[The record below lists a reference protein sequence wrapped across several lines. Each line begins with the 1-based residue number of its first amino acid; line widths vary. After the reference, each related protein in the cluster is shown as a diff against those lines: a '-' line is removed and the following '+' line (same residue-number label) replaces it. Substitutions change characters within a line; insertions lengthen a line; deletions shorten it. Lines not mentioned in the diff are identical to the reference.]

1 MRWPLLP
8 AYNVGRDRNRRCLEP
23 AAVFGKNRAFKHGE
37 EWKCDRLNE
46 GGSFIMTG
54 HDSMAMANDGT
65 SEVIVMLR
73 GLYTAASG
81 MLAQQRRVDWLTNN
95 LANAETPGYKAD
107 AGAMRAFPE
116 LLMSR
121 LEDESI
127 PSAPPRAVPT
137 QTAIG
142 LLNTGVYTQELIPN
156 FRQGDIKETGLS
168 TDVALVDGQVPVDPT
183 TGERG
188 TLFFAVENGQG
199 ETRYTRNGHF
209 TLSPD
214 GYLTTQDGWYVL
226 DGNGE
231 RIAIPSE
238 SFTVRDDGTITAENR
253 TIARLGVVFAAN
265 PKTVVKEGNGLFRS
279 TDGPLPQAP
288 GNVTYMVKQRFIER
302 SNVDIERTMTDL
314 LAAYRAFEAN
324 QKIIQAYDRSL
335 DKAVNEVGRLK

>member
-279 TDGPLPQAP
+279 TEGPLPQAP

>member
-116 LLMSR
+116 LLMNR

-188 TLFFAVENGQG
+188 TLFFAVENDQG

-226 DGNGE
+226 DDDGE

-279 TDGPLPQAP
+279 TEGPLPQAP

>member
-1 MRWPLLP
+1 
-8 AYNVGRDRNRRCLEP
+8 
-23 AAVFGKNRAFKHGE
+23 
-37 EWKCDRLNE
+37 
-46 GGSFIMTG
+46 MTG

-116 LLMSR
+116 LLMNR

-188 TLFFAVENGQG
+188 TLFFAVENDQG

-279 TDGPLPQAP
+279 TEGPLPQAP
-288 GNVTYMVKQRFIER
+288 GNVTYMVKQGFIER

>member
-1 MRWPLLP
+1 
-8 AYNVGRDRNRRCLEP
+8 
-23 AAVFGKNRAFKHGE
+23 
-37 EWKCDRLNE
+37 
-46 GGSFIMTG
+46 
-54 HDSMAMANDGT
+54 
-65 SEVIVMLR
+65 MLR

-116 LLMSR
+116 LLMNR

-214 GYLTTQDGWYVL
+214 GYLTTQDGWNVL

-279 TDGPLPQAP
+279 TEGPLPQAP
-288 GNVTYMVKQRFIER
+288 GNVTYMVKQGFIER
-302 SNVDIERTMTDL
+302 SNVDIEQTMTDL